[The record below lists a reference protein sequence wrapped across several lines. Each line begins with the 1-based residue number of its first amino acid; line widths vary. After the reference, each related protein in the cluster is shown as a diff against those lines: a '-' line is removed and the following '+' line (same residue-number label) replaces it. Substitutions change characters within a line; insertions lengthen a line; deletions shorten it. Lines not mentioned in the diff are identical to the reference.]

1 MYPASSVSGMYYAH
15 PDARYFGLGRI
26 GRDQVADIAQRKGMA
41 AGRAGAL
48 ADAEPELRAEVTVA
62 VSS

>member
-26 GRDQVADIAQRKGMA
+26 GVDQVADIARRKAMELHELE
-41 AGRAGAL
+41 RWL
-48 ADAEPELRAEVTVA
+48 MPNLNYEPK
-62 VSS
+62 